1 MSQHEEN
8 QMAEMEQKQDEQVVG
23 GGKPRVFVYGTLK
36 SGEANNPLLTDN
48 DAEKLGDFD
57 LVGPYRMFSLGGYP
71 GVCRV
76 TGIGDATI
84 KGEVW
89 EVSEECL
96 HSLDLLEGHPEYYAR
111 SKIPTDYK
119 NAWIYLLPQHY
130 REQFPEVEEGDWR
143 GR

>member
-1 MSQHEEN
+1 
-8 QMAEMEQKQDEQVVG
+8 MAEEMQQQQVEQVEI

-48 DAEKLGDFD
+48 DAVKLGDYT

-71 GVCRV
+71 GVCRCPGESDGEIV
-76 TGIGDATI
+76 
-84 KGEVW
+84 GEVW

-111 SKIPTDYK
+111 TKVATDYK
-119 NAWIYLLPQHY
+119 NAWIYLLPQTY
-130 REQFPEVEEGDWR
+130 REQFDAVEGGNWN
-143 GR
+143 GG